1 MRLAALVAGVTV
13 WGGCADNTQ
22 RERVPFTVQ
31 DSAGIEVVDVWEP
44 LAAGDEGWRLTE
56 EPLVR
61 IGAVSGQP
69 EFQFSW
75 IVGALRMAPG
85 TIAVL
90 DDESLELRFFDARGG
105 HLLTVGGPGE
115 GPGELTAAG
124 HLSPFPGGVQLK
136 GGDKR
141 IRFSPS
147 GDLIS
152 DERFDWT
159 PLQQF
164 FCPFTFFGDDV
175 FLCEYVPGGIPLGDG
190 MRAPR
195 FRLFRTDW
203 RGERRD
209 TLGLFSGSSTA
220 SYRTADGR
228 FRTVEDPFARQD
240 LVAVGGSPPI
250 VAVLGANRYELTLM
264 TTSGEVLRVVRRHGA
279 EQPGAEVLAAVY
291 ARATALTPG
300 LTPTELAG
308 LFPAPE
314 TFPAGRA
321 LVVDRSGNCWVGRLS
336 LDTSGAEHDTYEV
349 FLADGRLHG
358 EVTVPA
364 GGRLMDVGDDYVLLV
379 RSDEFDVPFVELY
392 GLVKG

>member
-1 MRLAALVAGVTV
+1 MVAGVAM
-13 WGGCADNTQ
+13 WSACADTTQ
-22 RERVPFTVQ
+22 RERVPFAVK

-44 LAAGDEGWRLTE
+44 LAAGDDGWRLTG
-56 EPLVR
+56 EPLAS
-61 IGAVSGQP
+61 IGAVAGEP
-69 EFQFSW
+69 EDQFSW
-75 IVGALRMAPG
+75 IVGALRLAPD
-85 TIAVL
+85 TIVVL
-90 DDESLELRFFDARGG
+90 DDESLELRFFDAGGG

-115 GPGELTAAG
+115 GPGELTSAG

-141 IRFSPS
+141 IRFSAS
-147 GDLIS
+147 GDLIA

-220 SYRTADGR
+220 SYSTSDGR

-250 VAVLGANRYELTLM
+250 VAVLSADRYELTFM

-279 EQPGAEVLAAVY
+279 GQPGAEALAAVY

-300 LTPTELAG
+300 LTPTELASSRLPRRFRRATRCWWIETG
-308 LFPAPE
+308 TAGWAGCLTTPAAPSTTPTKSSSRMDGCRGKSRFP
-314 TFPAGRA
+314 PAHGSWMSA
-321 LVVDRSGNCWVGRLS
+321 TTTSCW
-336 LDTSGAEHDTYEV
+336 
-349 FLADGRLHG
+349 
-358 EVTVPA
+358 
-364 GGRLMDVGDDYVLLV
+364 
-379 RSDEFDVPFVELY
+379 
-392 GLVKG
+392 

>member
-1 MRLAALVAGVTV
+1 MK
-13 WGGCADNTQ
+13 
-22 RERVPFTVQ
+22 

-44 LAAGDEGWRLTE
+44 LAAGGEGWRLTE

-61 IGAVSGQP
+61 IGAVAGQP

-75 IVGALRMAPG
+75 IVGALRLAPD

-115 GPGELTAAG
+115 GPGELTSAG
-124 HLSPFPGGVQLK
+124 HLSQFRGGVQLK
-136 GGDKR
+136 GGAKR
-141 IRFSPS
+141 IRFSAS
-147 GDLIS
+147 GDLIA
-152 DERFDWT
+152 DDRFDWT

-164 FCPFTFFGDDV
+164 QCPFTFFGDDV
-175 FLCEYVPGGIPLGDG
+175 FLCEYIPGGAPSDGG

-195 FRLFRTDW
+195 YRLFRTDW

-220 SYRTADGR
+220 SYRTSDGR
-228 FRTVEDPFARQD
+228 LLTVEDPFGRQD

-250 VAVLGANRYELTLM
+250 VAVLSADRYRLTFM

-279 EQPGAEVLAAVY
+279 GQPGEEALASIY
-291 ARATALTPG
+291 ARATVLTPG
-300 LTPTELAG
+300 LTPAELEA

-314 TFPAGRA
+314 AFPPGHA
-321 LVVDRSGNCWVGRLS
+321 LIADRSGNSWVGGLPLAARVGS
-336 LDTSGAEHDTYEV
+336 RDTYEV
-349 FLADGRLHG
+349 FLADGRLQG

-364 GGRLMDVGDDYVLLV
+364 GARLMDVGDDYVLLV

-392 GLVKG
+392 GLIKG